1 MQLIVSSKER
11 LIRFRYIAKRNFPV
25 IKSIHEVLLHKI
37 FKLMPLVCLQLL
49 SINSQAQ
56 ISLPQITQLD
66 ESNVNILLDGFID
79 EAVWQSL
86 PIIDNMKI
94 IDPDTLED
102 APYKTDIRF
111 FYTHKEFTL
120 VL

>member
-1 MQLIVSSKER
+1 
-11 LIRFRYIAKRNFPV
+11 
-25 IKSIHEVLLHKI
+25 
-37 FKLMPLVCLQLL
+37 MPLVCLQLL

-111 FYTHKEFTL
+111 FYTQQGIYFGIVNHQPAEEKPMVIGEWPIYLYWLEMFDIIL
-120 VL
+120 ILIVYI

>member
-1 MQLIVSSKER
+1 M
-11 LIRFRYIAKRNFPV
+11 N
-25 IKSIHEVLLHKI
+25 VLLHKI

-86 PIIDNMKI
+86 P
-94 IDPDTLED
+94 TVS
-102 APYKTDIRF
+102 
-111 FYTHKEFTL
+111 YTHLTL
-120 VL
+120 PTILLV